1 MVKIT
6 QRVCVAKV
14 IKNWWQAASQ
24 RHETS
29 AAVVDS
35 HAHTALLQ
43 IPSAVPHQA
52 TEK

>member
-6 QRVCVAKV
+6 QWVCVAKV

-24 RHETS
+24 CHKAS

-35 HAHTALLQ
+35 HTHTALLQ
-43 IPSAVPHQA
+43 IPSSIPHQA